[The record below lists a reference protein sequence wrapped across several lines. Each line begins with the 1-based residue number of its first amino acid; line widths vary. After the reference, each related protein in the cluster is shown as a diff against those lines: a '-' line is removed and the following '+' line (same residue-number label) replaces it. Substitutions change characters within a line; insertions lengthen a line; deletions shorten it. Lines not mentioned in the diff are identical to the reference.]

1 MKHLLIIVIGILG
14 ISCSINIPEVYP
26 DAYTFT
32 VTVQPGAVLGVMSLQ
47 AGGREVVQSQEPGV
61 YKIGSD
67 SVGLLVIALY
77 EEGSA
82 WVAIQYELADTDTGA
97 ILAEGTLGVMTAI
110 PIPKPEE

>member
-14 ISCSINIPEVYP
+14 TSCSINIPEVYP

-32 VTVQPGAVLGVMSLQ
+32 ATVQPDAVLGVMSLQ
-47 AGGREVVQSQEPGV
+47 TGGREVVQSQEPGV

-82 WVAIQYELADTDTGA
+82 WAAIQYELADTDTGA
-97 ILAEGTLGVMTAI
+97 MLAAGTLGAI
-110 PIPKPEE
+110 TLIPVPKQAE